1 MNARPINT
9 RDVHIA
15 VILDGQDTPTL
26 YRRRNPQAVAWERYA
41 HKMGYDAQKAGM
53 LALTYQAW
61 VAARPGV
68 KFDDWEQT
76 VDEVYPAS
84 PDGVRLEVK
93 HGRLVMPSDDDGDG
107 DGDELDD
114 TPDPT

>member
-84 PDGVRLEVK
+84 PDGVRLEVD
-93 HGRLVMPSDDDGDG
+93 GRWLL
-107 DGDELDD
+107 DEEIINLEGQLKDKA
-114 TPDPT
+114 TPAAG